1 MKQLNISLPQDLAW
15 LLKMEDA
22 EFEREFKLLALVK
35 LYELGKIS
43 SGVAAR
49 TLDMS
54 RVEFLHTLGHYKVS
68 IFNDSDLDQLKA
80 DFDHA

>member
-1 MKQLNISLPQDLAW
+1 MKQLNITLPQDLAW
-15 LLKMEDA
+15 LLKMQDD
-22 EFEREFKLLALVK
+22 EFEREFKLLALIK

-54 RVEFLHTLGHYKVS
+54 RVEFLQTLGRYKVS
-68 IFNDSDLDQLKA
+68 LFNDSDLDQLKS

>member
-15 LLKMEDA
+15 LLKMQDD

-49 TLDMS
+49 TLGMN
-54 RVEFLHTLGHYKVS
+54 RVEFLQTLGRYKVS
-68 IFNDSDLDQLKA
+68 LFNDSDLDQLKS
-80 DFDHA
+80 DFGHA

>member
-15 LLKMEDA
+15 LLKMEDS
-22 EFEREFKLLALVK
+22 EFEREFKLLALIK

-49 TLDMS
+49 TLGMS
-54 RVEFLHTLGHYKVS
+54 RVEFLQTLGRYKVS
-68 IFNDSDLDQLKA
+68 LFNDSDLDQLKS